1 MEQLSALQPY
11 KGGCK
16 MITVK
21 DFVSLN
27 ESDDIRFLIVDQKKY
42 DSSDMFVKEILSTS
56 NYNEY
61 SDREIYSFSIKEN
74 IIELAIY

>member
-1 MEQLSALQPY
+1 
-11 KGGCK
+11 

-27 ESDDIRFLIVDQKKY
+27 ENDDIRFLIVDQKKY

>member
-1 MEQLSALQPY
+1 
-11 KGGCK
+11 

>member
-1 MEQLSALQPY
+1 
-11 KGGCK
+11 

-42 DSSDMFVKEILSTS
+42 DSNDMFTKEFLSTR
-56 NYNEY
+56 NYDEY
-61 SDREIYSFSIKEN
+61 SSREIYSFSIKDN